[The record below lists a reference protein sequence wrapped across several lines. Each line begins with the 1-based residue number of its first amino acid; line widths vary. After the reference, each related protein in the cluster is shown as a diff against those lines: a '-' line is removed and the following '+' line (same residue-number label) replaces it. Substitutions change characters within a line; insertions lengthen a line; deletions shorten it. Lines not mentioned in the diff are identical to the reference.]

1 MVEFLWLLL
10 FSAVVRAQ
18 YSPQSYPDPRLDP
31 ASCKTLFPGQ
41 VCDPAEILTPEQR
54 NQLNEK
60 IQNLQRITSNIR
72 NTSPPCV
79 NSHHSNLYI
88 MIALIDKL
96 GMLPFESVS
105 VEKFTNLLR
114 SRYMNYQDVGLC
126 DTMVLIV
133 NSRQDRQVFTVAGRD
148 AKLSRE
154 VLQDAFHKNLVHFRS
169 GNYGTGL
176 EGMVEQIVG
185 AYNLAHIIQV
195 PQPNFSEGSFQQ
207 LPSTSSG
214 SGHFVHGVPQK
225 VDVKTEKFNFDEVK
239 EEDQLWIQ
247 LLIKAIGRCGYNQA
261 KVTEYVRGTVE
272 EAMALSLKL
281 ISDPRYNKI
290 EEEAQDISLGPNARD
305 RAWQNATFIQELYDR
320 HSGAFP
326 RRASQ
331 CPVSDNSKRL

>member
-1 MVEFLWLLL
+1 MINWIALLL
-10 FSAVVRAQ
+10 AVQLARAQ
-18 YSPQSYPDPRLDP
+18 YSPQTYPDPRLDP
-31 ASCKTLFPGQ
+31 AGCKTLFPGQ

-72 NTSPPCV
+72 NTSPACAT
-79 NSHHSNLYI
+79 SHHSNLYI

-148 AKLSRE
+148 AKLSRD
-154 VLQDAFHKNLVHFRS
+154 VLQDAFHKNLVHFRAGS
-169 GNYGTGL
+169 YETGL

-195 PQPNFSEGSFQQ
+195 PQPTFNEGNFQQ

-214 SGHFVHGVPQK
+214 SGHFAHGVPQK
-225 VDVKTEKFNFDEVK
+225 SDVQTEKFNFADVK
-239 EEDQLWIQ
+239 EDDQLWVQ
-247 LLIKAIGRCGYNQA
+247 LMMKAVSRCGYNQA
-261 KVTEYVRGTVE
+261 KVTEYVRGVVE
-272 EAMALSLKL
+272 EAMSLSLKL
-281 ISDPRYNKI
+281 ISDSRYNKI
-290 EEEAQDISLGPNARD
+290 EEESQDIASGPNARD
-305 RAWQNATFIQELYDR
+305 RAWQNASFIQELYER
-320 HSGAFP
+320 YSGSFP
-326 RRASQ
+326 RKVSQ
-331 CPVSDNSKRL
+331 CPVSDNTSKL